1 MFGLDLA
8 NVKKRPTGD
17 DKRRRRQESERERDR
32 EKERAMAPK
41 RRKAARDTG
50 ETYTMQMVVW
60 LLREMFGLIN
70 QIMTMLRFVT
80 PPAAAAAV
88 CCARTPCI
96 AVCLC

>member
-1 MFGLDLA
+1 
-8 NVKKRPTGD
+8 
-17 DKRRRRQESERERDR
+17 
-32 EKERAMAPK
+32 MAPK

-60 LLREMFGLIN
+60 LLRDMFGLIN
-70 QIMTMLRFVT
+70 QMMTMLRFVT
-80 PPAAAAAV
+80 PPAAAAAAAAAAAV